1 MASLAGL
8 SVPSDKAEF
17 LDLDALVRALDDWAV
32 KAKFS
37 FRTEKREATKA
48 SFICAEKED
57 GCSWRCRA
65 TPTFY
70 DDDEEPSLWALTI
83 IEPEHSCVGRGVRK
97 FASSS
102 KKAWLDPVVSCHL
115 NVTTKTTPKEIKD
128 LLRVRFA
135 EEIDYKRAQECRLR
149 LLDGD
154 IGAQRHSF

>member
-1 MASLAGL
+1 MHATGKQATFILRAKDPYTVQDSTLRVARPPPPSTATFGSTRRGVSPSLPLPLADMASLAGL

-32 KAKFS
+32 KGKFS

-70 DDDEEPSLWALTI
+70 DDDKEPSL
-83 IEPEHSCVGRGVRK
+83 
-97 FASSS
+97 
-102 KKAWLDPVVSCHL
+102 
-115 NVTTKTTPKEIKD
+115 
-128 LLRVRFA
+128 
-135 EEIDYKRAQECRLR
+135 
-149 LLDGD
+149 
-154 IGAQRHSF
+154 